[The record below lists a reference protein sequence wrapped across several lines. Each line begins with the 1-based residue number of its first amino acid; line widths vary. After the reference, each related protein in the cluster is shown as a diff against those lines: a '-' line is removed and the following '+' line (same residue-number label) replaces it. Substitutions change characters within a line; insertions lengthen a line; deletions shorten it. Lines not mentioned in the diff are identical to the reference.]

1 MRAPARV
8 ELNCQIIMNIY
19 FRVDKSI
26 FICYNT
32 IKDKERR
39 INKMYAIAGIVLLGF
54 YIAVG
59 LIAAGFIG
67 IIVAVIV
74 TSIIGIIEDK
84 ERR

>member
-1 MRAPARV
+1 
-8 ELNCQIIMNIY
+8 
-19 FRVDKSI
+19 
-26 FICYNT
+26 
-32 IKDKERR
+32 
-39 INKMYAIAGIVLLGF
+39 MYAIAGIVLLGF